1 MYILKNVKV
10 PEGYKYSEYCS
21 YLANEIRENRNK
33 DENMDILFRLTYP
46 KAIND
51 VSCYTNLMSLEDLE
65 GYLPLAFMKTVKNF
79 DPTVGTVSFMGYY
92 HKVLHG
98 DIINGYYGKYKHTPE
113 KRDLKRRVDGTM
125 ASMDTPVTDKNG
137 ADCGTYEDLIEDY
150 FDIDTE
156 LLNTDFKNDIMLA
169 IDRVFNENR
178 KGLNAD
184 RIRRPKAMFIDY
196 IMSIVDDEKVTMT
209 SIAEKHGVTKSSFS
223 NIIYK
228 YRGDFK
234 RELYKLGYDL

>member
-10 PEGYKYSEYCS
+10 PEGYKYSEYCA

-46 KAIND
+46 KAISN
-51 VSCYTNLMSLEDLE
+51 VSCYTNLMPLEDLE
-65 GYLPLAFMKTVKNF
+65 GYLPIAFMKTVKNF
-79 DPTVGTVSFMGYY
+79 DPTIGTSSFMGYY
-92 HKVLHG
+92 HRVLHG
-98 DIINGYYGKYKHTPE
+98 DIIDGYYGKYKNTPE
-113 KRDLKRRVDGTM
+113 KRDLKRRVDGTIT
-125 ASMDTPVTDKNG
+125 SINTPVLDKNG
-137 ADCGTYEDLIEDY
+137 VDSGTYEDLLEDC

-156 LLNTDFKNDIMLA
+156 LLNDEFKDDIMMT
-169 IDRVFNENR
+169 IDKVFDENR

-184 RIRRPKAMFIDY
+184 RIRRHKAMFIDY

-209 SIAEKHGVTKSSFS
+209 SIAEKHGVTKSTFS
-223 NIIYK
+223 TIIYR
-228 YRGDFK
+228 YRGDFR